1 MDEELWEPSRVTS
14 RLAGVAAGLLVA
26 AIVSVGVVA
35 RDNASDRQ
43 IVAAAGQDAD
53 GVSVPTTV
61 RDFVP
66 PVETTTIPPT
76 TAAPTTT
83 TTAPKPTT
91 TKPPRPT
98 TTTTKAPV
106 VTTTPTTAAPAEIKV
121 TMVNASPAAVTLVLN
136 GKTYKLAPGQQI
148 GPVVT
153 THDEHG
159 YDTISLTHD
168 AVPTC
173 GMGDADSYFPKP
185 GHYRLIIEP
194 SLGSCHPPSGPI
206 DSVRFRVT
214 PA

>member
-1 MDEELWEPSRVTS
+1 VDEELREPSRVTS
-14 RLAGVAAGLLVA
+14 RLAGVVAGLLVA

-35 RDNASDRQ
+35 RDNASDQR
-43 IVAAAGQDAD
+43 IVTAAGRDAD

-61 RDFVP
+61 RDLAP
-66 PVETTTIPPT
+66 PLETTTIPPT

-91 TKPPRPT
+91 TQPPRPT

-106 VTTTPTTAAPAEIKV
+106 ATTTPTTAVAQIKV
-121 TMVNASPAAVTLVLN
+121 TLVNSSPSAVTLVLN

-159 YDTISLTHD
+159 NDTISLTLD

-173 GMGDADSYFPKP
+173 GVGDADSYFPKP
-185 GHYRLIIEP
+185 GNYRLTVETSPGTCI
-194 SLGSCHPPSGPI
+194 PPSGRI
-206 DSVRFRVT
+206 DSVQFRVT